1 MNLVMMGPPGAGKGT
16 QSKILSAKHAV
27 PQVSTGDILRD
38 AVKRRSRLGVEAKMY
53 MDRGQLVRDGIVVG
67 IIEERLRRPDC
78 AQGFILDG
86 FPRNTAQAE
95 ALDSMLKGI
104 GRPLDFVLLI
114 EVNEEA
120 LIKRLTGRRV
130 CKACGSEYHLLYK
143 PSAKG
148 AECETCGGEIIQ
160 RSDDR
165 EEVIRERLK
174 VYRESTAPLA
184 EYYGAT
190 GILRRVEGDG
200 PIDSIQAKLNE
211 ILTDRAPKARSAA
224 S

>member
-1 MNLVMMGPPGAGKGT
+1 MMGPPGAGKGT
-16 QSKILSAKHAV
+16 QSKMLSAKYSV
-27 PQVSTGDILRD
+27 PQVSTGDMLRD

-67 IIEERLRRPDC
+67 IIEERLKRSDC

-104 GRPLDFVLLI
+104 GRPLDFVMLI

-120 LIKRLTGRRV
+120 LVKRLTGRRV
-130 CKACGSEYHLLYK
+130 CKACGAEYHILYK

-148 AECETCGGEIIQ
+148 AECEKCAAEIIQ

-165 EEVIRERLK
+165 EDVIRERLK
-174 VYRESTAPLA
+174 VYRESTEPLA
-184 EYYGAT
+184 EYYGAS
-190 GILRRVEGDG
+190 GILRRLDGDG
-200 PIDSIQAKLNE
+200 PIDSVQAKLVE
-211 ILTDRAPKARSAA
+211 IMAGRAPKAEAAA